1 LRFFSAAVCHTMA
14 DRFGHDAPGL
24 AWNKTPKGGGDKP
37 IAVRRND
44 RGRKTADFS
53 ILGEAMRSP
62 VTGKVHL
69 KHASILRDFAMVD
82 LWERQALYGSAKDLA
97 LDPYLFK
104 IVPMPYRTW
113 AYHCYF
119 RDPHELA
126 QGKTDNSILQRVLE
140 ETHIDA
146 TASGGKW
153 SSAIAYAPAA
163 FIACLTADPMT
174 SLSLA
179 TFTSFLLIASVLSNS
194 PGHYRLSRAFMVLP
208 RIFFMIFV
216 FSRMMSLEKGGSGSF
231 HTLAFVLILFCVFA
245 DFYGDWQQ
253 LWSNGITCTYKVMKI
268 LPNRLFICRREGAAF
283 LEDPDYSPVSEVVTG
298 MGSWEPEM
306 CLLVEIRGLVCQ
318 LKPLTEED
326 WTRAFEQRQNSAHSG
341 EGAQPL
347 SFMGLDIFNS
357 AHRTLDEHDL
367 ENAIKKKCVT
377 EGMMEMLANKKMAA
391 MQNGLL
397 E

>member
-1 LRFFSAAVCHTMA
+1 MAA
-14 DRFGHDAPGL
+14 RFGHDVPGL
-24 AWNKTPKGGGDKP
+24 AWDKSGKGDGGDKP

-44 RGRKTADFS
+44 RGRKTSDFS

-82 LWERQALYGSAKDLA
+82 LWERQALYGTARDLA
-97 LDPYLFK
+97 HDPYLFK

-126 QGKTDNSILQRVLE
+126 LGKTDNSILERVLDE
-140 ETHIDA
+140 IHIDA
-146 TASGGKW
+146 GTAGGRW
-153 SSAIAYAPAA
+153 SSAICYAPAA

-174 SLSLA
+174 SLLFA
-179 TFTSFLLIASVLSNS
+179 LFTGFLLIASVLTNS
-194 PGHYRLSRAFMVLP
+194 PAHYRLSRAVMVLP
-208 RIFFMIFV
+208 RLVFMIFV
-216 FSRMMSLEKGGSGSF
+216 LSRMTSLDAGGSGAF
-231 HTLAFVLILFCVFA
+231 HALAFVLILLCILV

-253 LWSNGITCTYKVMKI
+253 LWSNGVTCTYKVMKI

-298 MGSWEPEM
+298 MGNWEPEM

-318 LKPLTEED
+318 LKPLTELD
-326 WTRAFEQRQNSAHSG
+326 WTKAFEQRQNSAYMGGG
-341 EGAQPL
+341 EAMPL
-347 SFMGLDIFNS
+347 SFMGLDIFNPT
-357 AHRTLDEHDL
+357 HRSLDEHDL
-367 ENAIKKKCVT
+367 ELALKKKCAT
-377 EGMMEMLANKKMAA
+377 TSMLEMLAKSKMSE
-391 MQNGLL
+391 MQNDGLRQKALL